1 MRLLRIGGFVSSVR
15 GQAGGYT
22 LARPAEHITVGEVL
36 ELLGGS
42 LFGTAFCQRH
52 SGVLEECAHKEDC
65 AVGCLWSTMQ
75 HMVENLL
82 KKTTLKDLLRSES
95 EMREWLKSFDGAGVN
110 AEEAQ
115 SLVRT
120 A

>member
-1 MRLLRIGGFVSSVR
+1 
-15 GQAGGYT
+15 
-22 LARPAEHITVGEVL
+22 
-36 ELLGGS
+36 
-42 LFGTAFCQRH
+42 
-52 SGVLEECAHKEDC
+52 
-65 AVGCLWSTMQ
+65 MQ